1 MLLLFVHSKYTISDK
16 KEDKNMKSV
25 VSYEERGNYGNNRY
39 RGNCSGRLIEDI
51 IDQYKLESL
60 SDYMVGGGTTED
72 VCRAKGISGTFLDL
86 NRGYDMMTMDIP
98 DRIQNCFW
106 HPPYADIVVYS
117 DKMYSAQAVIDKYG
131 FDPRTNDL
139 SRCKTWEEFV
149 RAMNYCCLK
158 QYSSLEKGG
167 RMFILMGDIKKKG
180 RLYSMLS
187 EIVKPGTLEQII
199 IKMQHNCVS
208 DRTFYNSTN
217 YVPIIHEYLMVLRK
231 DTALIYQ
238 IVLPTHT
245 QMDIRDCRSA
255 TWRDVLCSILEEQQN
270 GMRLEDLY
278 RAVGG
283 HKRCEGNSH
292 WKEKIRQTLYIH
304 PNLFTRSLDGFW
316 RIASVA

>member
-1 MLLLFVHSKYTISDK
+1 
-16 KEDKNMKSV
+16 MKSD
-25 VSYEERGNYGNNRY
+25 VSYKERGSYGNSRY

-51 IDQYKLESL
+51 IEQYRLDSL

-167 RMFILMGDIKKKG
+167 RMFILMGDIKKRADCIPCFPKSLSQELWS
-180 RLYSMLS
+180 RLLS
-187 EIVKPGTLEQII
+187 
-199 IKMQHNCVS
+199 
-208 DRTFYNSTN
+208 R
-217 YVPIIHEYLMVLRK
+217 
-231 DTALIYQ
+231 
-238 IVLPTHT
+238 
-245 QMDIRDCRSA
+245 
-255 TWRDVLCSILEEQQN
+255 CSITAYLT
-270 GMRLEDLY
+270 
-278 RAVGG
+278 G
-283 HKRCEGNSH
+283 HFIITQIMSQSFMN
-292 WKEKIRQTLYIH
+292 TLW
-304 PNLFTRSLDGFW
+304 FFAKKQR
-316 RIASVA
+316 